1 MTFSYTFIQLG
12 LVCRYAR
19 TARLAV
25 MFPRLNA
32 SLPEAEVDTP
42 RRGAMYLAQLA
53 HKSEEFRVMEEIWG
67 LTAQQASYEGRADLG
82 NTQPGDGRRFKGRG
96 VIQIMGRNNYR
107 TAGEALG
114 LPLLLHPELAAQPE
128 NAFRVAAWFWKTHGC
143 NASADKEDLD
153 GCTGIVNGG
162 LTGIESRLRYYELAK
177 DVLGVDRLSV

>member
-1 MTFSYTFIQLG
+1 MTFSYTIIQLG
-12 LVCRYAR
+12 SVCRYAR

-67 LTAQQASYEGRADLG
+67 TTA
-82 NTQPGDGRRFKGRG
+82 
-96 VIQIMGRNNYR
+96 QIMGRNNYR

-143 NASADKEDLD
+143 NAPADKEDLD

>member
-1 MTFSYTFIQLG
+1 MY
-12 LVCRYAR
+12 
-19 TARLAV
+19 
-25 MFPRLNA
+25 PRLNA

-67 LTAQQASYEGRADLG
+67 PTAQQASYEGRANLG

-114 LPLLLHPELAAQPE
+114 LPLLLHPELAAGERFSGGRLVLEDARLQRARGQGRPGRLHGHRQWR
-128 NAFRVAAWFWKTHGC
+128 AHGDRVATALLRAGEVRAGC
-143 NASADKEDLD
+143 
-153 GCTGIVNGG
+153 G
-162 LTGIESRLRYYELAK
+162 
-177 DVLGVDRLSV
+177 